1 MTEQRVLV
9 TGGTGYI
16 GGELI
21 DQLLKKGWAVNT
33 TVRSKAKSESR
44 LRNRWPD
51 AGDRLQ
57 IFEAD
62 LMSDSGWAEANQ
74 GCTHVAHVAS
84 PFPMAVPSNA
94 DELIVPA
101 REGTLR
107 ALRFA
112 KDAGVTRFVQTS
124 SAAAIAYG
132 HGGAKTLFDQN
143 DWTNLDAPNV
153 APYIQSKTVAE
164 RAARDWVLENAP
176 EMEFC
181 SVNPVAVLGPVE
193 NDDLSTSV
201 EMIKMLMDGSV
212 PLIPNMGIGVVDVR
226 DVAKTHLLALEA
238 PAETVNGERF
248 PASQSFLWMADMAAT
263 LRQRVPEHAKKVPT
277 GNMPDFLVKILALFM
292 AEMKQ
297 VKGELGNLRDV
308 DGSHTTKTLGFDYIP
323 AEQSIEDTA
332 RSLVAHGIIKG

>member
-1 MTEQRVLV
+1 MTGRALV

-21 DQLLKKGWAVNT
+21 DQLLHKGWQVNT
-33 TVRSKAKSESR
+33 TVRSKAKSEDR
-44 LRNRWPD
+44 LHQRWSD

-62 LMSDSGWAEANQ
+62 LMSDAGWSEANQ
-74 GCTHVAHVAS
+74 GCSHVAHVAS
-84 PFPMAVPSNA
+84 PFPMAVPKNA
-94 DELIVPA
+94 DELIIPA

-112 KDAGVTRFVQTS
+112 RDAGVTRFVQTS

-132 HGGAKTLFDQN
+132 HGGAKTHFDQN
-143 DWTNLDAPNV
+143 DWTNLNAPGV

-164 RAARDWVLENAP
+164 RAARDWVAENAP
-176 EMEFC
+176 DMLFC

-193 NDDLSTSV
+193 NDDLSTSI
-201 EMIKMLMDGSV
+201 EMVKKLMDGSI

-226 DVAKTHLLALEA
+226 DVAKAHVLALEA
-238 PAETVNGERF
+238 AAEKVRGERF
-248 PASQSFLWMADMAAT
+248 PASQSFLWMADMAET
-263 LRQRVPEHAKKVPT
+263 LRRRVPEYAKKVPS
-277 GNMPDFLVKILALFM
+277 GNMPDFLVKLLALFM
-292 AEMKQ
+292 EEMKQ

-308 DGSHTTKTLGFDYIP
+308 DGTHTTRTLGFDYIP